1 MTFVRTMLA
10 SALAMTITGVAH
22 AAVSAEE
29 AAKLGTTLTM
39 VGAEKAGN
47 AAGTIPEF
55 TGGLP
60 VNTSPPGYK
69 PGDSV
74 RPDPFAGETPRL
86 VITGKNMAEHKD
98 MLTKTTQELLARFPG
113 YRVDVYPTH
122 RSVTLPKPYLDN
134 TVKNATGAKSTD
146 GGLVMENAL
155 PGVPFPI
162 PTTGSEVMWNHL
174 LRYQGHTITTKYDS
188 WNVDSAG
195 ASTLA
200 TTGDGTVEYPLSDPE
215 RINVPAAGSE
225 IYYRIKLALTGPAR
239 RAGEALLVQDA
250 VNPLEQPRRAWQYLP
265 GQRRVKLAP
274 DICCDTPNPGSV
286 GASTYDDTFVFSG
299 ALDRFDWKLT
309 GKKEMYIP
317 YNAYKLTYEKET
329 GKYVVPNYIEPD
341 LTRWELHRVWV
352 VEATLKPDARHIYHK
367 RTFYVDEDSWVAVA
381 SDEYDAR
388 DQLFRGSFA
397 FISPSWDV
405 QASNPTTHM
414 IYDLVGGTY
423 NIAGVYGPYGGL
435 KYIPKLSKAQ
445 WSPESLAGAGIR

>member
-1 MTFVRTMLA
+1 MTFVHSLLA
-10 SALAMTITGVAH
+10 SALAMAIAGAAQ

-29 AAKLGTTLTM
+29 AAKLGTTLTLL
-39 VGAEKAGN
+39 GAEKAGN

-74 RPDPFAGETPRL
+74 RPDPFASDAPRL

-134 TVKNATGAKSTD
+134 TVKNATGAKSTE
-146 GGLVMENAL
+146 GGLAMENAL

-162 PTTGSEVMWNHL
+162 PATGSEVMWNHL
-174 LRYQGHTITTKYDS
+174 LRYQGNTITTKYDS
-188 WNVDSAG
+188 WNVDAAG
-195 ASTLA
+195 TSTLA
-200 TTGDGTVEYPLSDPE
+200 TTGEGTVEYPLSDPD
-215 RINVPAAGSE
+215 RINVPAAGNE

-317 YNAYKLTYEKET
+317 YNSYKLTYEKET